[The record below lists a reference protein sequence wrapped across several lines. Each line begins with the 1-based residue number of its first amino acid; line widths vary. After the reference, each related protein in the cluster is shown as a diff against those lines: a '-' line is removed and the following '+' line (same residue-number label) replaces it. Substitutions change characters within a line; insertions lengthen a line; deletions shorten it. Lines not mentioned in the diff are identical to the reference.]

1 MWRYVLKRIGLAFL
15 STFII
20 LTLTFILMKLLPFE
34 VLPGTNEDRLK
45 FFTGQVNMGYVLE
58 FRGPQEGLGD
68 PLFIYKSETLE
79 NVFTYFYK
87 APVLQ
92 QYYSWIKGIFTEW
105 NWGTSTEVHFN
116 ISAITIIA
124 QRLPI
129 SMSINVFYIIFSVP
143 LGIVLG
149 IIAALRKN
157 TATDHVISTG
167 IMIAISIPS
176 FVLITLMIW
185 IFGWTL
191 EWLPTSWPK
200 DQASQLDRV
209 LGYIIPVVCL
219 SFGSICGYAR
229 STRAELCEI
238 LASDYLLLARTKGLT
253 KRQAVIR
260 HALKNAMVPIFPS
273 ILAEFLGVFS
283 GSMILEKLYDING
296 IGGLFLEALN
306 KKDYNVLLVDMTI
319 FTLFGLLAGVL
330 LDLSYGFLDPRIR
343 MGAKK

>member
-20 LTLTFILMKLLPFE
+20 LTLTFILMKMLPIE
-34 VLPGTNEDRLK
+34 RIPGTKEDGYK
-45 FFTGQVNMGYVLE
+45 FFTGQVNLGYVLE
-58 FRGPQEGLGD
+58 FINPQEGYGD
-68 PLFIYKSETLE
+68 PLFIYKADGSNITR
-79 NVFTYFYK
+79 YFYK
-87 APVLQ
+87 APILQ
-92 QYYSWIKGIFTEW
+92 QYWSWIKGIFTEW
-105 NWGTSTEVHFN
+105 NWGTSTDVHLN

-143 LGIVLG
+143 LGIGLG

-157 TATDHVISTG
+157 TTTDHVISTG

-176 FVLITLMIW
+176 FVLITLMVW

-191 EWLPTSWPK
+191 EWLPPSWPK
-200 DQASQLDRV
+200 EQASQLDKV

-273 ILAEFLGVFS
+273 ILAEFLGVFG

-296 IGGLFLEALN
+296 IGGLLLEALN
-306 KKDYNVLLVDMTI
+306 KKDYNVLLVDMAI

>member
-1 MWRYVLKRIGLAFL
+1 MWKYVLKRIGLAFL

-20 LTLTFILMKLLPFE
+20 LTLTFILMKMLPLE
-34 VLPGTNEDRLK
+34 VNPGNDDMKYK
-45 FFTGQVNMGYVLE
+45 FFVNQLNLGYVLD
-58 FRGPQEGLGD
+58 FRTAQDGLGKL
-68 PLFIYKSETLE
+68 LFFYEDGSR
-79 NVFTYFYK
+79 VPHYFYK
-87 APVLQ
+87 APIMH
-92 QYYSWIKGIFTEW
+92 QYFSWIVGIITKW

-129 SMSINVFYIIFSVP
+129 SMSINVIYIFVSVP
-143 LGIVLG
+143 LGIALG
-149 IIAALRKN
+149 IWAALKKN
-157 TATDHVISTG
+157 TATDHIISTS
-167 IMIAISIPS
+167 IMVAISIPS

-185 IFGWTL
+185 IFGWQL
-191 EWLPTSWPK
+191 EWLPTEWPRSGSTQSEK
-200 DQASQLDRV
+200 ILAYV
-209 LGYIIPVVCL
+209 IPVVCL
-219 SFGSICGYAR
+219 SFGSVCGYAR
-229 STRAELCEI
+229 ATRAELCEI

-253 KRQAVIR
+253 KSQAVIR

-283 GSMILEKLYDING
+283 GSMILEKLYGING
-296 IGGLFLEALN
+296 IGGLFLEALQ
-306 KKDYNVLLVDMTI
+306 KKDYNVLLVDMAI